1 MVEVMREVL
10 RKEIPWNEANLVRH
24 FVETLRYT
32 NEYYNNRGFSIVFYM
47 KYSATEYKKVC

>member
-1 MVEVMREVL
+1 MIEVMREVL
-10 RKEIPWNEANLVRH
+10 RKETPWNEANLVRH